1 MGYTNDSM
9 PYIGHMPGKPGQM
22 VIAGFNGHGMPLI
35 LLAAKAVVEMMQEGK
50 KFEETGVPSLFKITQ
65 ERLDNTHNII
75 LDPTPPTNGK
85 TTGNL

>member
-1 MGYTNDSM
+1 
-9 PYIGHMPGKPGQM
+9 MPGKPGQM

-50 KFEETGVPSLFKITQ
+50 TFEETGAPSLFKITQ
-65 ERLDNTHNII
+65 ERLDNTHNYI
-75 LDPTPPTNGK
+75 LNPTLPVNGK